1 MMQKFSVPEK
11 SAQPAQTVENSHKYV
26 HSFFNVSYTC
36 YKSLERANLCHRYQI
51 YIYEGAAIHMVVY
64 RAGLEND
71 DDMWGINPLTRIV
84 VRARPS
90 YCSLCT
96 AIHSSVALWG

>member
-1 MMQKFSVPEK
+1 MFPTLVTNLWKERIFVIDIKYIFMKVP
-11 SAQPAQTVENSHKYV
+11 PYV
-26 HSFFNVSYTC
+26 
-36 YKSLERANLCHRYQI
+36 
-51 YIYEGAAIHMVVY
+51 HMVVY

-96 AIHSSVALWG
+96 AIHGTVELWGQN

>member
-1 MMQKFSVPEK
+1 
-11 SAQPAQTVENSHKYV
+11 
-26 HSFFNVSYTC
+26 
-36 YKSLERANLCHRYQI
+36 
-51 YIYEGAAIHMVVY
+51 MVVY

-96 AIHSSVALWG
+96 AIHSTVALWSKNESEAL

>member
-1 MMQKFSVPEK
+1 
-11 SAQPAQTVENSHKYV
+11 
-26 HSFFNVSYTC
+26 
-36 YKSLERANLCHRYQI
+36 
-51 YIYEGAAIHMVVY
+51 MVVY

-96 AIHSSVALWG
+96 AIHSTVALWGQNESEALLVGIHKRQSSIKSAPNRVTSSRQRFPISSFRGSLFHKQETGQEIRQSTI

>member
-1 MMQKFSVPEK
+1 
-11 SAQPAQTVENSHKYV
+11 
-26 HSFFNVSYTC
+26 
-36 YKSLERANLCHRYQI
+36 
-51 YIYEGAAIHMVVY
+51 MVVY

-96 AIHSSVALWG
+96 AIHSTVALWGKNESEELLVGKVEKSEFQEY